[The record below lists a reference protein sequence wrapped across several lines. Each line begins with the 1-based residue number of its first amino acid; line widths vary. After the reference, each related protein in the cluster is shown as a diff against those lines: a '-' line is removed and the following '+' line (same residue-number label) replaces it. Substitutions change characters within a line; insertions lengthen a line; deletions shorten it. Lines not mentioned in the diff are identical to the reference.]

1 MAEGGMVGRDG
12 GAVAPSD
19 TVPMMLT
26 PGEVVLN
33 AAQQS
38 NVAGAITN
46 NNVSVDTS
54 TMENLLSGVLKEN
67 KKMNTESKLLR
78 EQNEVLMNRLIRK
91 QDGMRLANA

>member
-1 MAEGGMVGRDG
+1 
-12 GAVAPSD
+12 
-19 TVPMMLT
+19 MMLT

-33 AAQQS
+33 AAQQR

-46 NNVSVDTS
+46 NNVDTS
-54 TMENLLSGVLKEN
+54 KMENLLSSVLNEN

-91 QDGMRLANA
+91 QDGLRLANA